1 MRDRPDAVML
11 FAAGFGTRMRPLTD
25 EMPKPLIPVA
35 GRALIDHT
43 LDIVDDYGATRVVA
57 NLHYMA
63 DALAAHLAG
72 RSVALSHETP
82 RILDTGGGL
91 HQALPLLCPGPILSM
106 NTDAVW
112 HGPNPL
118 RVAAQAWDQTRMD
131 ALLLCLPSHRAEGHS
146 GPGDFSL
153 GSDGQLARNG
163 DLVFSGVQVI
173 HPGALDNICDT
184 SFSLNVVWDRLAAS
198 GRLFGAVYPGAWC
211 DVGHPGGIKLAERMI
226 GGVNVRP

>member
-1 MRDRPDAVML
+1 ML

-25 EMPKPLIPVA
+25 HLPKPLIPVA
-35 GRALIDHT
+35 GRALIDHA

-63 DALAAHLAG
+63 DALAAHLSG
-72 RSVALSHETP
+72 RGVALSRETP

-91 HQALPLLCPGPILSM
+91 RQALPLLCPGPVLSM

-118 RVAAQAWDQTRMD
+118 RVAAQAWDRARMD
-131 ALLLCLPSHRAEGHS
+131 ALLLCLPAHRAVGHS

-153 GSDGQLARNG
+153 GRGGQLTRDG
-163 DLVFSGVQVI
+163 GLVFSGVQVI
-173 HPGALDNICDT
+173 HPDALNNICDA

-211 DVGHPGGIKLAERMI
+211 DVGHPDGIKLAEQMI
-226 GGVNVRP
+226 GGVDDRP